1 MNTVIIGQLKSGTR
15 HKFDTRRLDKR
26 LENLL
31 FDNLVLNVTLTR
43 RIMLVK
49 YNNHVAISCF
59 VKKNFSEKIKNT
71 LQTLFT
77 LNTSP
82 YDRHFTKRFSF
93 KNYLKVNEKHAI

>member
-1 MNTVIIGQLKSGTR
+1 MNIVIIGQLKSGTR

-43 RIMLVK
+43 RIMPVK

-59 VKKNFSEKIKNT
+59 VKKNFWKKSKI
-71 LQTLFT
+71 L
-77 LNTSP
+77 
-82 YDRHFTKRFSF
+82 YRHCS
-93 KNYLKVNEKHAI
+93 H